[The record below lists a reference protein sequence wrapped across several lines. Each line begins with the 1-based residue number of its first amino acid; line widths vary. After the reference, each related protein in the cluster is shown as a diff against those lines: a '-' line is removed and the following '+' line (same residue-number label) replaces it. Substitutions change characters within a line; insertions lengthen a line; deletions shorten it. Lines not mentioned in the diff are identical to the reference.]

1 MTHGEV
7 AIQVILFHIFLLG
20 DRWAEKD
27 KPLRR
32 SQHKMHWVNFSH
44 KLNHQF

>member
-7 AIQVILFHIFLLG
+7 AIQVYFISHFLLG

-32 SQHKMHWVNFSH
+32 SQHKMHRVNFSH
-44 KLNHQF
+44 KLN